1 MKVSVIYYTETGN
14 TEAMANAIVEG
25 IENAGAEANLVDVND
40 ATAEDITSADAV
52 ALGCPAKGDE
62 EIEDTTFRPYLEE
75 NMDELKNKKVAIFGS
90 YAWNEGE
97 WIETWKAEMEENG
110 ITPIEALKA
119 YDNPDDD
126 ALEEC
131 KALGEKLAK

>member
-1 MKVSVIYYTETGN
+1 
-14 TEAMANAIVEG
+14 
-25 IENAGAEANLVDVND
+25 
-40 ATAEDITSADAV
+40 
-52 ALGCPAKGDE
+52 
-62 EIEDTTFRPYLEE
+62 
-75 NMDELKNKKVAIFGS
+75 MDELKNKKVAIFGS

-131 KALGEKLAK
+131 RALGEKLAK

>member
-25 IENAGAEANLVDVND
+25 IEAAGGEANLVDVND
-40 ATAEDITSADAV
+40 ASADDVTNYDAI

-62 EIEDTTFRPYLEE
+62 EIEETTFRPFVED
-75 NMDELKNKKVAIFGS
+75 NMDALKDKKVAIFGS

-97 WIETWKAEMEENG
+97 WIETWKSEMEENG
-110 ITPIEALKA
+110 VSIIEALKA
-119 YDNPDDD
+119 YDSPDDE
-126 ALEEC
+126 AIEAC
-131 KALGEKLAK
+131 KSLGEKLAK